1 MVRKQK
7 TEYVGE
13 VMTGFTLKDLCQPI
27 ILLDLIPINDPRSKV
42 LVFCNRIEISF
53 VEEVA
58 PRVFHLNVKEL
69 YEKIEC
75 RCKVVCF
82 DHPYRSGKRKLMFD
96 LEKLKLSPMHTV
108 RITILNS
115 ENDNFRV
122 EVSRSELLAALAF
135 FFK

>member
-1 MVRKQK
+1 MR
-7 TEYVGE
+7 
-13 VMTGFTLKDLCQPI
+13 GFSIKDLSQPI
-27 ILLDLIPINDPRSKV
+27 VLLDLIPINDPRSKV
-42 LVFCNRIEISF
+42 FVFCNRIEIVF
-53 VEEVA
+53 VEEA
-58 PRVFHLNVKEL
+58 KPRVFYLNIKEL
-69 YEKIEC
+69 YEKIDC
-75 RCKVVCF
+75 KCKVVCF

-122 EVSRSELLAALAF
+122 EVSRCELLAALAF